1 MLFCSPSWLAMRLLF
16 PNQIH
21 LLGVAN
27 IAVHQIWFA
36 QSLAKLDNHQV
47 TGLIMQ
53 VIAKLVEL

>member
-1 MLFCSPSWLAMRLLF
+1 MRLLF